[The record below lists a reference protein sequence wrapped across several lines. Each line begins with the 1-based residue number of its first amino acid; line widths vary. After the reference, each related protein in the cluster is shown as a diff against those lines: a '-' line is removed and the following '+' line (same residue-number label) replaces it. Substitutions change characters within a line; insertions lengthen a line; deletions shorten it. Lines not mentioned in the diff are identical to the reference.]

1 MGVILSSTERKGDA
15 RERLLARLLDAFG
28 EDFPSPEVSLRE
40 IAARTETSHALLRYH
55 FGSLPGVLAAM
66 LKAQRTR
73 DNEALFETARQG
85 TFDDLVVAIWRTYT
99 RPEQLSRVRG
109 FFHVVGLAAYR
120 PEDFGEFID
129 SLDDL
134 TKMLAS
140 LAERE
145 GLDTKQALTTA
156 TVTTAAIR
164 GLLLQ
169 QVLTPTAQPEDAIAL
184 ILRMSKSQSEP
195 RPHRSTR

>member
-1 MGVILSSTERKGDA
+1 MGVILSSAERKGDA
-15 RERLLARLLDAFG
+15 RERLLARLLDTFEEAL
-28 EDFPSPEVSLRE
+28 PSPEMSLRE
-40 IAARTETSHALLRYH
+40 IAARTQTSHALLRYH
-55 FGSLPGVLAAM
+55 FGSLSGVLAAM
-66 LKAQRTR
+66 LRAQRSR
-73 DNEALFETARQG
+73 DNEALFEAAHQG
-85 TFDDLVVAIWRTYT
+85 SFDDLVVAIWRVYT

-120 PEDFGEFID
+120 PEDFREFID

-145 GLDTKQALTTA
+145 GLDAREALTLA
-156 TVTTAAIR
+156 TVTIAAIR

-169 QVLTPTAQPEDAIAL
+169 EVLTPTAHSEDAVPL
-184 ILRMSKSQSEP
+184 ILRISKDRSVP
-195 RPHRSTR
+195 RTHPGP

>member
-1 MGVILSSTERKGDA
+1 MILSSTERKGDA

>member
-1 MGVILSSTERKGDA
+1 MGVILSSTERTGDA
-15 RERLLARLLDAFG
+15 RERLLARLLDAFD
-28 EDFPSPEVSLRE
+28 EALPAPEVSLRE
-40 IAARTETSHALLRYH
+40 IAARTGTSHALLRYH

-66 LKAQRTR
+66 LKAQRSR
-73 DNEALFETARQG
+73 DNEALFEAAQQG

-109 FFHVVGLAAYR
+109 FFHVVGLAAYS
-120 PEDFGEFID
+120 PENFREFID

-134 TKMLAS
+134 TKILAS

-145 GLDTKQALTTA
+145 GLDAKEALTTA
-156 TVTTAAIR
+156 SVTIAAIR

-169 QVLTPTAQPEDAIAL
+169 EVLTPAVHSEDAVAL
-184 ILRMSKSQSEP
+184 ILRMSKGQSVP
-195 RPHRSTR
+195 RTHPGP

>member
-28 EDFPSPEVSLRE
+28 EDLPSPEVSLRE

-66 LKAQRTR
+66 LKAQRSR
-73 DNEALFETARQG
+73 DNEALFAAAQQG

-99 RPEQLSRVRG
+99 RPQQLSRVRG

-120 PEDFGEFID
+120 PEDFREFID

-145 GLDTKQALTTA
+145 GLSTTEALTTA
-156 TVTTAAIR
+156 TVTVAAIR

-169 QVLTPTAQPEDAIAL
+169 QVLTPAVQSEDAVAL
-184 ILRMSKSQSEP
+184 ILRMSKGRSVP
-195 RPHRSTR
+195 RTRPGV